1 MGIAVATATSERRD
15 ASAAPPPTS
24 PPPEDAASVERDE
37 MEVEEEHAS
46 ATEEA
51 DGMEEWATPGVRY
64 KLFSEDSVVF
74 FLLHFRAVWGK
85 GDRGAPLWRQGTTW
99 L

>member
-24 PPPEDAASVERDE
+24 PPPEEAASVERDE

-46 ATEEA
+46 APEEA
-51 DGMEEWATPGVRY
+51 DGTEEWAAPGVRY
-64 KLFSEDSVVF
+64 KLFSEDF
-74 FLLHFRAVWGK
+74 CCFLFASFSGGMGER
-85 GDRGAPLWRQGTTW
+85 R
-99 L
+99 